1 MALVGGDNG
10 TALAG
15 AGLIEQRGG
24 AIVLRGSLS
33 WQGAR
38 LVVLVGGAS
47 VELPRGHFDSR
58 GWAWLV
64 ARRDLSDSAGICL
77 QARYAPG

>member
-1 MALVGGDNG
+1 M
-10 TALAG
+10 AG

-24 AIVLRGSLS
+24 AMVLRGSLS

-38 LVVLVGGAS
+38 LVALVGGAS
-47 VELPRGHFDSR
+47 EEVLRGHFDSR

-77 QARYAPG
+77 QARFAPG